1 MIATNTNKAIT
12 TEMQTFQASDISI
25 IAPAS
30 IKVRKYDAGMAIS
43 IKTHSM
49 TISLKPRASQRKA
62 VKMEST

>member
-1 MIATNTNKAIT
+1 
-12 TEMQTFQASDISI
+12 MQTFQASDISI